1 MPARKAAQKSQR
13 QAAPNSHPGGS
24 DPRVLV
30 GETGADPRDAV
41 AATGGPGPQPRD
53 RQSAVRAITDAVTQA
68 NVMVL
73 GTAPALSLGQN
84 YLAGSQAQGLLFA
97 NMVQSQG
104 ALSQQGRAFTQ
115 EGARRLLDGGAPAQ
129 QAQQGQAQQEQA
141 QQEQQVTLQ
150 RGPLMEDAAVPANAE
165 GATATSLASGS
176 PVTTNTNVTLEGLD
190 QALQTLEEMMRG
202 RPVVT

>member
-1 MPARKAAQKSQR
+1 
-13 QAAPNSHPGGS
+13 
-24 DPRVLV
+24 
-30 GETGADPRDAV
+30 
-41 AATGGPGPQPRD
+41 
-53 RQSAVRAITDAVTQA
+53 
-68 NVMVL
+68 MVL

-104 ALSQQGRAFTQ
+104 ALSQQGRTFTQ
-115 EGARRLLDGGAPAQ
+115 EGARRLLGGGAP
-129 QAQQGQAQQEQA
+129 A